1 MKITI
6 GVERI
11 VAALIIALL
20 FATFMHHTYTTW
32 SALGRDFYLAQQ
44 ATRFDHSIAQP
55 HWGTPIFAAIIVSA
69 AVFITYELLSAAFGK
84 LFNNH

>member
-20 FATFMHHTYTTW
+20 FATFMHHTYT
-32 SALGRDFYLAQQ
+32 G
-44 ATRFDHSIAQP
+44 FD
-55 HWGTPIFAAIIVSA
+55 TPLKVVPPAN
-69 AVFITYELLSAAFGK
+69 G
-84 LFNNH
+84 